1 MFVNDNLRS
10 QSMSL
15 NASLTQLVLLSAG
28 TNKEGLGIMDWLLQE
43 GITGHKM
50 SFLDRR
56 NSPVPGRIPAY
67 AQWEE
72 RRRNQDM
79 NTPQTRGLWPQSL
92 LQTRFRHW
100 VGSST
105 KNCIFPAGCSS
116 FFVPGCSAE
125 PELLGTFL
133 TNLPFPG
140 QWRGKVTN
148 NSRGR
153 RKN

>member
-116 FFVPGCSAE
+116 FLCPRMFCRTRATGNIPHQPS
-125 PELLGTFL
+125 
-133 TNLPFPG
+133 FPRPVEG
-140 QWRGKVTN
+140 QSHK
-148 NSRGR
+148 
-153 RKN
+153 